1 MEVAAEPSL
10 MITILLLEVLGLQEH
25 ALAPKNR
32 AKLIHDV
39 PPPTHAQHMLRL
51 QVAMWLGNCLVDPKI
66 DDFNTPIF
74 VSAFRSVVRCNRFTL
89 AIAPNDETI

>member
-1 MEVAAEPSL
+1 MEVAAEPSF

-32 AKLIHDV
+32 AQLIHDV
-39 PPPTHAQHMLRL
+39 PPPTHAPHRPRL
-51 QVAMWLGNCLVDPKI
+51 QVDMWVGTGLVDPKI

-74 VSAFRSVVRCNRFTL
+74 VSAFRSVVRCDRFTL
-89 AIAPNDETI
+89 AIAPDDDTS

>member
-39 PPPTHAQHMLRL
+39 PPPAHAQHMPRP
-51 QVAMWLGNCLVDPKI
+51 QADMWLGNCLVDPKI
-66 DDFNTPIF
+66 DDFDTPIF
-74 VSAFRSVVRCNRFTL
+74 VSAFRSVVRRDRFTL
-89 AIAPNDETI
+89 AIAPDNETI

>member
-1 MEVAAEPSL
+1 MEVAAEPSFML
-10 MITILLLEVLGLQEH
+10 SILLLEVLGLQEH

-39 PPPTHAQHMLRL
+39 PPPAPAQHMPPP
-51 QVAMWLGNCLVDPKI
+51 QVNMCLGNCLVDPKI

-89 AIAPNDETI
+89 AIAPDDETI

>member
-1 MEVAAEPSL
+1 MEVAAESSL

-39 PPPTHAQHMLRL
+39 PPPAHAQHMPRP
-51 QVAMWLGNCLVDPKI
+51 QIDAWLGSHLVDAEI
-66 DDFNTPIF
+66 DDFNTPIL
-74 VSAFRSVVRCNRFTL
+74 VSALGGIVRRNRFTL
-89 AIAPNDETI
+89 AKSADDETI